1 MAKPYVIDHALFGK
15 VEIVAPDDFGELIE
29 LKALTFRGNE
39 VPTTLF
45 YTSDSMAKLTP
56 QSLDAFALLAPRL
69 EAFDAIVRKSI
80 PQREMSDWLADRA
93 DISVW
98 RTELQEQA
106 RETLS
111 RIFPRAARLTDVT
124 RDEFIAALWL
134 DRIQFSLDPSHSG
147 GASLTMDYRILP
159 IEIDGGV
166 FAAKFDE
173 TGNFMDVLTES

>member
-1 MAKPYVIDHALFGK
+1 MAKLYVIDHALFGR
-15 VEIVAPDDFGELIE
+15 VEIVAPDDLGELID
-29 LKALTFRGNE
+29 LKAVTFRGNE

-80 PQREMSDWLADRA
+80 PEREMSDWLADRA

-106 RETLS
+106 RENLA
-111 RIFPRAARLTDVT
+111 RIFPRTAVITGIT

-134 DRIQFSLDPSHSG
+134 DRVQFSLDPSQSG

-173 TGNFMDVLTES
+173 TGIFIDLVTES

>member
-15 VEIVAPDDFGELIE
+15 VAIIATDDSELID
-29 LKALTFRGNE
+29 LKAVTFRATE

-80 PQREMSDWLADRA
+80 PEREMSDWLSDRA

-111 RIFPRAARLTDVT
+111 RIFPRTAMITGVT
-124 RDEFIAALWL
+124 REEFIAALWL
-134 DRIQFSLDPSHSG
+134 DRIQFSLDPSQSG

-166 FAAKFDE
+166 FAAKFDQ
-173 TGNFMDVLTES
+173 TGALIGVVPES